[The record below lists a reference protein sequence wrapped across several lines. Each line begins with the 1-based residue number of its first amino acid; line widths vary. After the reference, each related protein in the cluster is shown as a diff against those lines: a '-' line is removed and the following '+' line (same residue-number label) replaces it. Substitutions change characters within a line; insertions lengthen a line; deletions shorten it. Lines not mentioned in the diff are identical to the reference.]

1 MKVRNI
7 VLSLFL
13 LTLIVSCSTVEK
25 LHKKPI
31 GLINSVTYLDS
42 SFNNPNAANGFL
54 VNYENQ
60 TYGITAKHVLV
71 VAKTEEMEFI
81 DFEGGLKEWKMHP
94 KNDTTKY
101 IVMDKLLNSN
111 RKDSLT
117 WSYISNNRD
126 SYEDW
131 LIFSVKENKSKYKPL
146 KFRNKQLMKGEN
158 LYVIGWSYS
167 DTIGPQRV
175 YEYIYDKTEK
185 NYHHLIQKNG
195 PTSLAGLSGA
205 PIVDEKGKLVGLV
218 SSGGKNVK
226 TKEVILLA
234 TPVKNMLEF
243 IKEVNRS

>member
-1 MKVRNI
+1 
-7 VLSLFL
+7 
-13 LTLIVSCSTVEK
+13 
-25 LHKKPI
+25 
-31 GLINSVTYLDS
+31 
-42 SFNNPNAANGFL
+42 
-54 VNYENQ
+54 
-60 TYGITAKHVLV
+60 
-71 VAKTEEMEFI
+71 
-81 DFEGGLKEWKMHP
+81 MHP

-117 WSYISNNRD
+117 WSYMSNNRD

-146 KFRNKQLMKGEN
+146 KFRSNQLMKGEN

-175 YEYIYDKTEK
+175 YEYIYEKTEK